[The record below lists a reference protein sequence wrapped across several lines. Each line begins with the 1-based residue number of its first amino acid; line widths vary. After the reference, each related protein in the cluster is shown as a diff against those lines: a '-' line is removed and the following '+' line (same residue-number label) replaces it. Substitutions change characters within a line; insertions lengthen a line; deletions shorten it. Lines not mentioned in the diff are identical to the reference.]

1 MNTFSPANVVGI
13 AASFCSGV
21 VFRTTLKSLLIGA
34 APINPIV
41 SFIGINAIS
50 LVLEN
55 HVSRAASSSVQ
66 EMIDVY
72 KKTSQKVSEQEEA

>member
-1 MNTFSPANVVGI
+1 MNTFSPASIAGI

-21 VFRTTLKSLLIGA
+21 VFRTALKSVLIGA

-41 SFIGINAIS
+41 SFIGINALS

-55 HVSRAASSSVQ
+55 HVSRATSSSVQ
-66 EMIDVY
+66 EMVDVY